1 VPSLRYIVGLNAPGL
16 SVIGA
21 GEPALPGISIGHNGT
36 IAFGAFLFL
45 LWHLFRRGRRMYAA
59 GNPFGLFGMVTLMV
73 TVVLLSYDLPFES
86 ALPLLALCFSG
97 VSAMESS
104 PKLAPNPIAARAP
117 RLRVDRNNKTIAC
130 GAGGADACE
139 S

>member
-1 VPSLRYIVGLNAPGL
+1 VHSGLFD
-16 SVIGA
+16 
-21 GEPALPGISIGHNGT
+21 ALYHNGT

-130 GAGGADACE
+130 GAGGADACA